1 MTLAIDRDR
10 LWADL
15 EALSR
20 FTRPETPWTR
30 RAFTPEFDAA
40 RAWLR
45 EAFAEAGLAVRLD
58 ACANLIGR
66 REGAE
71 PGLPVLM
78 SGSHCDTV
86 PAGGRFDG
94 IAGVLAALAFARA
107 LAAEGR
113 RLRHPFEVVDF
124 LSEEPS
130 DYGVSSIGS
139 RALAGRLSA
148 AHLAMT
154 DATGE
159 TLAQAIVRAGGS
171 PARLDRPLRQP
182 GEIAAYVELHIEQG
196 RVLEAANLP
205 IGVVDHIVGIARHG
219 LIVTGRPDHAGSTP
233 MDARFDALVGA
244 AKVISAVDAL
254 ARELSGR
261 PHYVVATVG
270 RIAVS
275 PNAANAVPG
284 RVEMVLDLRAAAD
297 AVLAEFPEMLKARC
311 DLGPLGFEIAP
322 ISLAPVTDC
331 APAVM
336 DAIAAAADRLG
347 LGRRALPS
355 GAGHDAVNAALIAPA
370 GMIFIPC
377 RDGRSHVPEEWSSP
391 EQLHDGARV
400 LAEALLDLDER
411 L

>member
-1 MTLAIDRDR
+1 MIIDRDR
-10 LWADL
+10 LWADV
-15 EALSR
+15 EALAR
-20 FTRPETPWTR
+20 FTRPESPWTR

-40 RAWLR
+40 RTWLR
-45 EAFAEAGLAVRLD
+45 AAFAEAGLTVRLD

-66 REGAE
+66 REGSE

-107 LAAEGR
+107 LNASGTA
-113 RLRHPFEVVDF
+113 LRHPFEVVDF

-139 RALAGRLSA
+139 RAIAGRLSA

-154 DATGE
+154 DGRGE
-159 TLAQAIVRAGGS
+159 TLAQAIARAGGD
-171 PARLDRPLRQP
+171 PAALGEPLRRT

-196 RVLEAANLP
+196 RVLETANLP
-205 IGVVDHIVGIARHG
+205 IGVVDRIVGIARHN
-219 LIVTGRPDHAGSTP
+219 LVVTGRTDHAGSTP
-233 MDARFDALVGA
+233 MDARHDALAGA
-244 AKVISAVDAL
+244 ARVISAVESL
-254 ARELSGR
+254 AREMTGN
-261 PHYVVATVG
+261 PEYVVATVG

-284 RVEMVLDLRAAAD
+284 RVEMVLDLRAGSD
-297 AVLAEFPEMLKARC
+297 AVLAAFPERLRARC

-322 ISLAPVTDC
+322 VSLAPATDC
-331 APAVM
+331 APAVTA
-336 DAIAAAADRLG
+336 AIAAAADRLG

-355 GAGHDAVNAALIAPA
+355 GAGHDAVNAALLAPT

-377 RDGRSHVPEEWSSP
+377 RDGRSHVPEEWSTP
-391 EQLHDGARV
+391 EQLYDGARV
-400 LAEALLDLDER
+400 LAETLFDLDR
-411 L
+411 TL

>member
-1 MTLAIDRDR
+1 MIIDRDR
-10 LWADL
+10 LWADV
-15 EALSR
+15 EALAR
-20 FTRPETPWTR
+20 FTRPESPWTR

-40 RAWLR
+40 RTWLR
-45 EAFAEAGLAVRLD
+45 TAFAEAGLTVRLD
-58 ACANLIGR
+58 ACANLIGC
-66 REGAE
+66 REGSE

-107 LAAEGR
+107 LNASGTA
-113 RLRHPFEVVDF
+113 LRHPFEVVDF

-139 RALAGRLSA
+139 RAIAGRLSA

-154 DATGE
+154 DGRGE
-159 TLAQAIVRAGGS
+159 TLAQAIARAGGD
-171 PARLDRPLRQP
+171 PAALGEPLRRA

-196 RVLEAANLP
+196 RVLEGANLP
-205 IGVVDHIVGIARHG
+205 IGVVDRIVGIARHN
-219 LIVTGRPDHAGSTP
+219 LVVTGRTDHAGSTP
-233 MDARFDALVGA
+233 MDARHDALAGA
-244 AKVISAVDAL
+244 ARVISAVESL
-254 ARELSGR
+254 AREMTGN
-261 PHYVVATVG
+261 PEYVVATVG

-284 RVEMVLDLRAAAD
+284 RVEMVLDLRTGSD
-297 AVLAEFPEMLKARC
+297 AVLAAFPERLRARC

-322 ISLAPVTDC
+322 VSLAPATDC
-331 APAVM
+331 APVVTS
-336 DAIAAAADRLG
+336 AIAAAADRLG

-355 GAGHDAVNAALIAPA
+355 GAGHDAVNAALLAPT

-377 RDGRSHVPEEWSSP
+377 RDGRSHVPEEWSTP
-391 EQLHDGARV
+391 EQLYDGARV
-400 LAEALLDLDER
+400 LAETLLDLDR
-411 L
+411 TL

>member
-1 MTLAIDRDR
+1 MIIDRDR
-10 LWADL
+10 LWADV
-15 EALSR
+15 EALAR
-20 FTRPETPWTR
+20 FTRPESPWTR

-40 RAWLR
+40 RDWLR
-45 EAFAEAGLAVRLD
+45 TAFAEAGLAVRLD

-66 REGAE
+66 REGSE

-107 LAAEGR
+107 LSASGTA
-113 RLRHPFEVVDF
+113 LRHPFEVVDF

-139 RALAGRLSA
+139 RAIAGRLSA

-154 DATGE
+154 DGRGE
-159 TLAQAIVRAGGS
+159 TLAQAITRAGGD
-171 PARLDRPLRQP
+171 PAALGEPLRRA

-196 RVLEAANLP
+196 RVLETANLP
-205 IGVVDHIVGIARHG
+205 IGVVDRIVGIARHN
-219 LIVTGRPDHAGSTP
+219 LVVTGRTDHAGSTP
-233 MDARFDALVGA
+233 MDARHDALAGA
-244 AKVISAVDAL
+244 ARVISAVESL
-254 ARELSGR
+254 AREMTGN
-261 PHYVVATVG
+261 PEYVVATVG

-284 RVEMVLDLRAAAD
+284 RVEMVLDLRAGSD
-297 AVLAEFPEMLKARC
+297 AVLAAFPERLRARC

-322 ISLAPVTDC
+322 VSLAPATDC
-331 APAVM
+331 APVVTS
-336 DAIAAAADRLG
+336 AIAAAADRLG

-355 GAGHDAVNAALIAPA
+355 GAGHDAVNAALLAPT

-377 RDGRSHVPEEWSSP
+377 RDGRSHVPEEWSTP
-391 EQLHDGARV
+391 EQLYDGARV
-400 LAEALLDLDER
+400 LAETLLDLDR
-411 L
+411 TL